1 MVYLY
6 LYIFLIYRWIM
17 GMYTDEQ
24 KPMYTSATSVL
35 VFVPSSAGLLSLRTL
50 RSLRFEAELAGRGKR
65 GGCQIRHTTTC
76 ISVGADQALAFPV
89 GESQGLWMGEDIL
102 KLMVWKTFCLKGFSH
117 PRWCGISS
125 IGWWLSHPSEKY
137 ESQLG

>member
-35 VFVPSSAGLLSLRTL
+35 VFVPSSAGLLSLLTSGICVSKL
-50 RSLRFEAELAGRGKR
+50 SLPDEEKEEDAKSGTPPLVSQSGRIRPLGFSPSKVVQETDSDRKR
-65 GGCQIRHTTTC
+65 G
-76 ISVGADQALAFPV
+76 AL
-89 GESQGLWMGEDIL
+89 
-102 KLMVWKTFCLKGFSH
+102 K
-117 PRWCGISS
+117 
-125 IGWWLSHPSEKY
+125 
-137 ESQLG
+137 